1 MLQNTSGGTL
11 SGDFPPK
18 TKMFSAENTPKI
30 HRNQYF
36 AILPIENTAAI
47 GSVAL
52 WKRKLRDPRCP
63 FLTVPDLCNNISVKF
78 RFMADQQDTSLVFQK
93 GAL

>member
-1 MLQNTSGGTL
+1 MSGVVKYIRAIL
-11 SGDFPPK
+11 SGIF
-18 TKMFSAENTPKI
+18 

-52 WKRKLRDPRCP
+52 WKWKLRDPRCP

-78 RFMADQQDTSLVFQK
+78 RFMADQQDTFLHI
-93 GAL
+93 